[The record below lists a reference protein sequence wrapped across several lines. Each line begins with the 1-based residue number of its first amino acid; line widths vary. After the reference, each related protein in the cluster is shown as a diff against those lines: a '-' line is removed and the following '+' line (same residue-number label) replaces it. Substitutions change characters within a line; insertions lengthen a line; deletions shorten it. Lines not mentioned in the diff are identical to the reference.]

1 MARKKPVSGK
11 ARKEQLQHKRAGKRA
26 NPADPSSSS
35 SFSSTSTASLLSTS
49 TSKPRLGQ
57 RYRTPEQRARDEQ
70 HAGRMKLESRF
81 IRLPK
86 HLAERR
92 KYQAAMEKLE
102 RPIKTELAVLTEE
115 ELLPKTKGK
124 EKAAVLPGEEAE
136 VDEVE
141 LSCPKRPRWRYT
153 QTKAEVEKNEEG
165 MFRKWLAEVDSV
177 LPPSIDD
184 SGDADA
190 DSPSPTFFERNL
202 NVWRQLWRTTETSDV
217 LLVLIDVRFPLLH
230 YPPSLRHYL
239 RTLRPHPKPVILV
252 LTKTDLV
259 PRWVSEAWKRYL
271 EEDAGTQSEG
281 DDHAD
286 GGAKIEV
293 VLMESYKEEER
304 GEDTQGTH
312 ARLVPAAPPPARQ
325 ALLSALR
332 RAHGS
337 LLAPPPIVA
346 SNPERLARWKPKVR
360 REVDWE
366 GVGEEG
372 GETGVRA
379 GKKDG
384 READD
389 SEKGR
394 KSRRK
399 KGKDELALPRQE
411 QEEVRGADAAGDAGE
426 GEEDYPFLTVGLIGQ
441 PNVGKSSLLNALLG
455 RQVVRASRTPGKT
468 KTLQTIYWNY
478 SLRLCD
484 CPGLVCPS
492 AAGFERQVLGGVLP
506 IQNVEAVLHFIGQRL
521 PLEKVLKLKHADE
534 AWQGQEEDE
543 EDEFSL
549 DSPEERAAK
558 RDAARP
564 RWTTD
569 ELLAAYALQQGFVTA
584 KVGRPDIYRA
594 GAFILRILHS
604 STIPWTFLPPSLD
617 AYEQQVQQDEMEGI
631 WLKEFV
637 PKAGQG
643 RSAADH
649 EAESGSEAE
658 RERASKDADNSDEVE
673 TESDGED
680 SADEKA
686 VQAVRGAFA
695 ALAVEGED
703 DEESEPDRSERESD

>member
-11 ARKEQLQHKRAGKRA
+11 ARKEQLQHKRAIKRA
-26 NPADPSSSS
+26 TPADPSSSS
-35 SFSSTSTASLLSTS
+35 SFSSTSTASLLS
-49 TSKPRLGQ
+49 SKPRLGQ

-86 HLAERR
+86 HLAERT

-102 RPIKTELAVLTEE
+102 RPIKTGLAVLTEE
-115 ELLPKTKGK
+115 ELLPRKKGK
-124 EKAAVLPGEEAE
+124 EKAVVLPGEEEEAN
-136 VDEVE
+136 EVE

-165 MFRKWLAEVDSV
+165 MFRKWLAEIDSV
-177 LPPSIDD
+177 LSRPPSLDD
-184 SGDADA
+184 SGDADD

-202 NVWRQLWRTTETSDV
+202 NVWRQLWRTTETSDI

-239 RTLRPHPKPVILV
+239 RTLKPHPKPVILV

-259 PRWVSEAWKRYL
+259 PRWVSEAWKRYF
-271 EEDAGTQSEG
+271 EEDAGTRSEG
-281 DDHAD
+281 DGHAE

-312 ARLVPAAPPPARQ
+312 ARLVPAAPPPARH

-332 RAHGS
+332 RAHNS
-337 LLAPPPIVA
+337 LLTPPPVVA
-346 SNPERLARWKPKVR
+346 SNPERLARWKLKVR
-360 REVDWE
+360 KEVDWE
-366 GVGEEG
+366 GVEEEG

-379 GKKDG
+379 GKKG
-384 READD
+384 GKEADE

-399 KGKDELALPRQE
+399 KGKDELAPPRQE
-411 QEEVRGADAAGDAGE
+411 QEEERSADAAGDAGE
-426 GEEDYPFLTVGLIGQ
+426 DDEDYPFLTVGLIGQ

-455 RQVVRASRTPGKT
+455 RKVVRASRTPGKT

-506 IQNVEAVLHFIGQRL
+506 IQNVEAVLHFVGQRI

-534 AWQGQEEDE
+534 AWQGQEEE
-543 EDEFSL
+543 EDDEFSL

-558 RDAARP
+558 REAARP

-584 KVGRPDIYRA
+584 KVGRPDLYRA
-594 GAFILRILHS
+594 GAFILRLLHS

-617 AYEQQVQQDEMEGI
+617 AYEQQVQRDEMGGI

-643 RSAADH
+643 RSAAGH
-649 EAESGSEAE
+649 EAESGSDAE
-658 RERASKDADNSDEVE
+658 QAPDDDEDSEEVE
-673 TESDGED
+673 PELDDED

-695 ALAVEGED
+695 ALAVEEGEE
-703 DEESEPDRSERESD
+703 DEDSEPDGSECESD

>member
-1 MARKKPVSGK
+1 M
-11 ARKEQLQHKRAGKRA
+11 KRAT
-26 NPADPSSSS
+26 PADPSSSP
-35 SFSSTSTASLLSTS
+35 SFSPTSTASLLPTS
-49 TSKPRLGQ
+49 TSKPHLGQ

-86 HLAERR
+86 HLAERTKFR
-92 KYQAAMEKLE
+92 AAMDKLE
-102 RPIKTELAVLTEE
+102 RPIRTELAVLTEE
-115 ELLPKTKGK
+115 ELLPGKKGK
-124 EKAAVLPGEEAE
+124 ERAVVLPGEEE
-136 VDEVE
+136 EIDEVE

-165 MFRKWLAEVDSV
+165 MFRKWLAEIDSV
-177 LPPSIDD
+177 ISRPPSFDD
-184 SGDADA
+184 SGDANNT
-190 DSPSPTFFERNL
+190 PSPTFFERSL
-202 NVWRQLWRTTETSDV
+202 EVWRQLWRTTETSDI

-239 RTLRPHPKPVILV
+239 RTLKPYPKPVILV

-259 PRWVSEAWKRYL
+259 PRWVSEAWKRYF
-271 EEDAGTQSEG
+271 EKDASAQDEG
-281 DDHAD
+281 DGHAE
-286 GGAKIEV
+286 GGAKVEV

-312 ARLVPAAPPPARQ
+312 ARLVPATPPPARH

-332 RAHGS
+332 CAHAS
-337 LLAPPPIVA
+337 LLTPPPVVA
-346 SNPERLARWKPKVR
+346 SSPERLARWKPKVR
-360 REVDWE
+360 KDVDWE
-366 GVGEEG
+366 GVEEEG

-384 READD
+384 READEG
-389 SEKGR
+389 EKGR
-394 KSRRK
+394 RSRRR
-399 KGKDELALPRQE
+399 KGKDELAPAPQNKEEE
-411 QEEVRGADAAGDAGE
+411 QSAGDAAKAGE

-455 RQVVRASRTPGKT
+455 RKVVRASRTPGKT
-468 KTLQTIYWNY
+468 KTLQTIYWNH

-492 AAGFERQVLGGVLP
+492 AAGFERQVLGGILP
-506 IQNVEAVLHFIGQRL
+506 IQNVEAVLHFVGQRI
-521 PLEKVLKLKHADE
+521 PLEKVLKLKHERE
-534 AWQGQEEDE
+534 AWQGKEEEED
-543 EDEFSL
+543 DEFSL

-558 RDAARP
+558 RQAARP

-569 ELLAAYALQQGFVTA
+569 EFLAAHALQQGFVTA

-594 GAFILRILHS
+594 GAFILRLLHS
-604 STIPWTFLPPSLD
+604 STIPWTFLPPTLD
-617 AYEQQVQQDEMEGI
+617 AYEQQVQRDEMEGI

-637 PKAGQG
+637 PKAGAG
-643 RSAADH
+643 RPDADD
-649 EAESGSEAE
+649 ETGSGSEAE
-658 RERASKDADNSDEVE
+658 QASEDGEDSGGGEI
-673 TESDGED
+673 ESEDED

-695 ALAVEGED
+695 ALAVEEGEG
-703 DEESEPDRSERESD
+703 EEEGDSEPDASEQESD